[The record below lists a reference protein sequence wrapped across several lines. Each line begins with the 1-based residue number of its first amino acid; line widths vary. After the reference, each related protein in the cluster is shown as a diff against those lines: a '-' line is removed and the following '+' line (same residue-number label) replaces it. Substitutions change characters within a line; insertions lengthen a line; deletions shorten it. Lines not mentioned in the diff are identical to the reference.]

1 MTQLCLI
8 DIAIVRNN
16 FIVHDTGLVRIV
28 RALTKRYSTMV
39 LGWNREGRKD
49 YVIKNLKKG
58 IIADTTNDASDN
70 LRIKVLKLRAPI
82 YKTSLSGYLPLVFF
96 FPIFWTWT
104 FINLSYSR
112 PKIVQACDLDTIIP
126 CYIYKKIFR
135 KKLVFYVFDRYAMTF
150 IPPKFNRLFYSIHR
164 AEEFFSKHSDVLITV
179 DEKVLATFKKRPK
192 RCEIIINSPEDH
204 YKNIPK
210 RRRDGVLTIVYGG
223 HIMIGRGLENIAR
236 AIKDLDNVELY
247 MHGLLIDKKLLSELV
262 STPNISYRGYLVNT
276 DEYYESINSADAMIA
291 VYSLDNPSNRITM
304 HNKTYEAMM
313 CGIPIIT
320 NLSPEF
326 VRKIGFGIIVDYD
339 DIDGIRAAI
348 VTLRDSL
355 QLRINLGDKGRR
367 AFLEKYNWK
376 EMEKVLYRI
385 YDNLFVSENRPLT

>member
-236 AIKDLDNVELY
+236 AIKDLNNVELY

>member
-150 IPPKFNRLFYSIHR
+150 IPPKFSRLFYSIHR

-326 VRKIGFGIIVDYD
+326 VRKIGFGIIVDYND
-339 DIDGIRAAI
+339 VDGIRAAI

>member
-150 IPPKFNRLFYSIHR
+150 IPPKFSRLFYSIHR

-204 YKNIPK
+204 YQNIPK

-236 AIKDLDNVELY
+236 AIKDLNNVELY

-326 VRKIGFGIIVDYD
+326 VRKIGFGIIVDYND
-339 DIDGIRAAI
+339 VDGIRAAI